1 MNQRPGEVIAISI
14 ACIYLSIYWLIVWFS
29 LLLLQTWG
37 NIEMEILVDSP
48 LHFIGQL
55 IFRILPVTAGLSTII
70 VCSFFNLNTWS
81 WFAMFSLQIIYI
93 AFAFFTMLI
102 GFGLIIII
110 SIFVPVIIL
119 ILLNK
124 SSVKEAFKS

>member
-1 MNQRPGEVIAISI
+1 M
-14 ACIYLSIYWLIVWFS
+14 
-29 LLLLQTWG
+29 
-37 NIEMEILVDSP
+37 EMLVDSP

-70 VCSFFNLNTWS
+70 VCSFFRLNTWL

-93 AFAFFTMLI
+93 VFAFFSMLI

-119 ILLNK
+119 ILLNT
-124 SSVKEAFKS
+124 SVLKEAFKS